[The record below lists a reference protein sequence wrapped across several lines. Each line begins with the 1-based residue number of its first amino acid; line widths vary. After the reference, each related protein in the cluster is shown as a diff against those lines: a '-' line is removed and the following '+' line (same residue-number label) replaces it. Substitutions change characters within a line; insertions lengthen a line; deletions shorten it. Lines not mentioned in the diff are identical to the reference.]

1 MVDIETV
8 QKVADNARI
17 KLDEEEAE
25 EFREDFENILEK
37 FSSLDEVDTEDVEPS
52 FHPIEVDS
60 KTREDEVEET
70 LDKEEVF
77 RNTEN
82 DEEYEEHEDPQTAA
96 DLIP

>member
-52 FHPIEVDS
+52 FHPVEVDS

-70 LDKEEVF
+70 LDREQVF
-77 RNTEN
+77 QNTEN
-82 DEEYEEHEDPQTAA
+82 DEENYFKGPSA
-96 DLIP
+96 

>member
-52 FHPIEVDS
+52 FHPVEVDS

-77 RNTEN
+77 QNTEN
-82 DEEYEEHEDPQTAA
+82 DEDNFFKGPSA
-96 DLIP
+96 

>member
-25 EFREDFENILEK
+25 DFREDFENILEK

-52 FHPIEVDS
+52 FHPVEVDS
-60 KTREDEVEET
+60 KTREDEVENT
-70 LDKEEVF
+70 LEKDEVF
-77 RNTEN
+77 QNTEN
-82 DEEYEEHEDPQTAA
+82 DEENFFKGPSA
-96 DLIP
+96 

>member
-52 FHPIEVDS
+52 FHPVEVDS
-60 KTREDEVEET
+60 STREDEVEET
-70 LDKEEVF
+70 LDEEEVF
-77 RNTEN
+77 QNTEN
-82 DEEYEEHEDPQTAA
+82 DEDNFFKGPSA
-96 DLIP
+96 